1 MTKVY
6 FVQAHF
12 SDFENS
18 WSIMIGLFTDKSVA
32 EKHKDKW
39 DRFFKEKQSIF
50 DKPDNWEPNENDYM
64 YEVEEWEESDDYF
77 KLKMKYDEI
86 KHFEDIQIEELELNK
101 DIFKES
107 VPIRTEPMEDLLLQ
121 WDRDYKLNE
130 II

>member
-12 SDFENS
+12 SDLENS
-18 WSIMIGLFTDKSVA
+18 WTIMIGLFTDKKIA
-32 EKHKDKW
+32 EKHKNKW
-39 DRFFKEKQSIF
+39 DIFFKDKQSIF
-50 DKPDNWEPNENDYM
+50 DKPEEWKPSELDWDD
-64 YEVEEWEESDDYF
+64 EWEESNDYF
-77 KLKMKYDEI
+77 NLRMKYDEI
-86 KHFEDIQIEELELNK
+86 KHFEEIQIEELELNK

-107 VPIRTEPMEDLLLQ
+107 IPIRTEPMQDLLLQ

>member
-12 SDFENS
+12 SDFESS
-18 WSIMIGLFTDKSVA
+18 WTIMIGIFNDKKVA

-39 DRFFKEKQSIF
+39 SKFFKENQSIF
-50 DKPDNWEPNENDYM
+50 DVPDDWKPRK
-64 YEVEEWEESDDYF
+64 DDYDDEWQESSDYF
-77 KLKMKYDEI
+77 TLKMKYGEI
-86 KHFEDIQIEELELNK
+86 KHFDDIQIEEVEIDK
-101 DIFKES
+101 DIFLLNRISTKS
-107 VPIRTEPMEDLLLQ
+107 MQDLLLQ

>member
-1 MTKVY
+1 MTNKVY

-12 SDFENS
+12 SDFETS
-18 WSIMIGLFTDKSVA
+18 WSIMIGLFTDKKVA

-39 DRFFKEKQSIF
+39 DKFFKEKQSIF
-50 DKPDNWEPNENDYM
+50 DKPKDWEPGDLDWDD
-64 YEVEEWEESDDYF
+64 EWEDSDDYLT
-77 KLKMKYDEI
+77 LKMKYDEI
-86 KHFEDIQIEELELNK
+86 KHFEDIQIEELELDK

>member
-6 FVQAHF
+6 FAQAYF
-12 SDFENS
+12 SDYESS
-18 WSIMIGLFTDKSVA
+18 WTIMIGLFTNKEVA
-32 EKHKDKW
+32 EKHKNKW
-39 DRFFKEKQSIF
+39 DKFFEEKQSIF
-50 DKPDNWEPNENDYM
+50 DKP
-64 YEVEEWEESDDYF
+64 EEWKPGELDWDDDWEDSDDYF
-77 KLKMKYDEI
+77 KLKMKYEEI